1 MILFDRVPA
10 ENLRLTDDGYL
21 VGEAKV
27 ARTGIQEY
35 LASEMGLKD
44 GDPNRRIRVYRPEDE
59 VFQQDAMKSYAY
71 RPVTVDHPPEMV
83 NADNWRQYSRGQTGA
98 EVARDGETI
107 RVPMVLMDKTAIQDW
122 QDGKRELSMGYTS
135 EIEFSDGE
143 TPNGEK
149 YDAIQRNMKMNHLA
163 LVARARG
170 GSELRLGDDDKGA
183 SKMTDT
189 KLRTV
194 NVDGFSVET
203 TDAGVQAIEKLQKQ
217 LSDEQSKLSDAEEA
231 HAEAVA
237 AKDKEIAAKDAEIDD
252 LKKKVM
258 SDEDI
263 DNEVRAR
270 ADLIGK
276 AKTVNDADYSGKS
289 ANDIRKACVV
299 AKLGDKAIEGKSD
312 AYIEA
317 RFDSLVEAADSDDP
331 VRKVIRQGDGKT
343 TDAYDEYITH
353 LNTAYQG
360 KKEAH

>member
-27 ARTGIQEY
+27 SRTGIQEY
-35 LASEMGLKD
+35 LASEMGLED
-44 GDPNRRIRVYRPEDE
+44 GDPNRLIRVYRPEDE

-107 RVPMVLMDKTAIQDW
+107 RVPMVLMDKQAIQEW
-122 QDGKRELSMGYTS
+122 EDGKRELSMGYTS
-135 EIEFSDGE
+135 EIEFSDGV
-143 TPNGEK
+143 TPDGKK

-170 GSELRLGDDDKGA
+170 GSQLRLGDDDKGA

-189 KLRTV
+189 LRKV

-203 TDAGVQAIEKLQKQ
+203 TDAGAQAIERLQKQ
-217 LSDEQSKLSDAEEA
+217 LDEHQSKLSDAEQSHKDA
-231 HAEAVA
+231 LA

-289 ANDIRKACVV
+289 AADIRKACVV
-299 AKLGDKAIEGKSD
+299 AKLGDKAIEGKSE

-317 RFDSLVEAADSDDP
+317 RFDSLVEAAESDDP
-331 VRKVIRQGDGKT
+331 VRQVIRQGDGKT
-343 TDAYDEYITH
+343 TDAYDEYLTH
-353 LNTAYQG
+353 LNTAYQD